1 LPDRP
6 HPRLPGRR
14 APPCPERQVGVG
26 ASSPTLDAGDDVA
39 VARTDCNARPFPQ
52 PRRAG
57 R

>member
-6 HPRLPGRR
+6 HPRLPSRR